1 MPEGG
6 SEAIQDDA
14 GELSGHMELIHSVF
28 SYLEDAG
35 WEGYWLLIVLFSAY
49 VCLALPSTPVEIATG
64 FMYGPFWGSVC
75 GTVSKTVGSTLAFF
89 IGVQLGRQVLS
100 DEASSKVPAVLR
112 PRLAALQDQPCLTM
126 IGIRLAPL
134 PLAVKNYGLALCR
147 VPIGPYIFA
156 SLVVNT
162 PFSVLWALTGASC
175 HSLLDALSFRT
186 SSKSGEGGLS
196 PYVTSLLPAAGSLI
210 LLILLVGRFSLK
222 PAPAASTG
230 ERAKP
235 SEEADERKL
244 MHERDIADIGVGAGA
259 AQGIPDELR
268 QSKDVFPCR
277 TDEEAEVEEQTASHV
292 QMFNGVPGEAEKPPV
307 DVPGVE
313 ALRILHRRSGD
324 LGE

>member
-1 MPEGG
+1 MAEENP
-6 SEAIQDDA
+6 SHVQDA
-14 GELSGHMELIHSVF
+14 AELGGHMELIHSLF

-35 WEGYWLLIVLFSAY
+35 WQGYWLLIVLFSAY

-100 DEASSKVPAVLR
+100 DDAPSKVPAVLR

-147 VPIGPYIFA
+147 VPIGPYILA

-186 SSKSGEGGLS
+186 SSKNGEGGLS
-196 PYVTSLLPAAGSLI
+196 PYVTSLLPAVGSLI
-210 LLILLVGRFSLK
+210 LLIVLIGRLSLK
-222 PAPAASTG
+222 PSTG
-230 ERAKP
+230 EKTKP
-235 SEEADERKL
+235 GEELDERML
-244 MHERDIADIGVGAGA
+244 GHSDSNTGAGLAQDIPDAHWPNQDAAPVGA
-259 AQGIPDELR
+259 
-268 QSKDVFPCR
+268 
-277 TDEEAEVEEQTASHV
+277 DEEAEGSDATASHV
-292 QMFNGVPGEAEKPPV
+292 QPGVPKEAAAPGE
-307 DVPGVE
+307 VPG
-313 ALRILHRRSGD
+313 ILHRRSGD